1 MGRAAARQQN
11 PSPAKGS
18 HLRLADP
25 VRARTSKQNAR
36 ARELAARRT
45 FRLFATLMTLIAA
58 LGLSRVWLSVEA
70 TRASLE
76 ADRLRDSIRAER
88 YEGDLLEVRES
99 ALGSPS
105 RIRAIAGK
113 AMDMAPAASISYL
126 DLSEQ
131 TKGEAPSNRGAAAA
145 ETGGLRR
152 ALSNVL
158 DLTAGEAEVLLVG
171 DVGLAS
177 TR

>member
-1 MGRAAARQQN
+1 MGRAAVKERPIGQ
-11 PSPAKGS
+11 PRGS
-18 HLRLADP
+18 HLRLAAP
-25 VRARTSKQNAR
+25 ARTRPSKSNAR
-36 ARELAARRT
+36 AKELAARRN
-45 FRLFATLMTLIAA
+45 FRMFATLMLVFAA
-58 LGLSRVWLSVEA
+58 LGMSRVWLSVEA

-76 ADRLRDSIRAER
+76 ADELRDSIRTVR
-88 YEGDLLEVRES
+88 YEGDMLEVRES

-126 DLSEQ
+126 DLSENSK
-131 TKGEAPSNRGAAAA
+131 KGTAHEA
-145 ETGGLRR
+145 ETVVKKHGLRET
-152 ALSNVL
+152 LSNVL
-158 DLTAGEAEVLLVG
+158 DLAAGEAEVLLVG